1 VAPLRHADRISNVRF
16 RSRIVYASG
25 IESNAQRAQG
35 NWRYYHP
42 NPDSSTIDVCANK
55 IRVGNGECRVV
66 SVDGTPDL
74 TTIVDETCEDR
85 DESTGKEVKV
95 RELYKLRNLNGL
107 EFLIVATASSSR
119 TPAGPAGGGFQ
130 PKQH

>member
-1 VAPLRHADRISNVRF
+1 MSAFGAGLSTPAASNQMPK
-16 RSRIVYASG
+16 
-25 IESNAQRAQG
+25 ELQG
-35 NWRYYHP
+35 TWRYYHP